1 MNFSLKISNMRKS
14 IEKKLLIVME
24 DNAVAENKKKSQE
37 TKRQNNHCTLFSF
50 LHKFDGLLVCM

>member
-1 MNFSLKISNMRKS
+1 
-14 IEKKLLIVME
+14 ME